1 MPDESLSDKAMRA
14 VAMIDAIEKQMKG
27 VNDYGEATG
36 FCDEEEQLVND
47 FHAMLGS
54 IRARASR
61 LGTRLTRHQLKK

>member
-1 MPDESLSDKAMRA
+1 MPDESLNDKAMRA
-14 VAMIDAIEKQMKG
+14 LAAIDSINRQMAD
-27 VNDYGEATG
+27 VNDYGDATG
-36 FCDEEEQLVND
+36 FCEDHDQLVND